1 MFRAIGDQF
10 EGHCR
15 NHYRFRFE
23 IANFMSEH
31 REEFEPFIED
41 DIPFDR
47 YSKYNMNTIK
57 STTTD
62 VICLKWI
69 LNMAKSCVNQTL
81 N

>member
-1 MFRAIGDQF
+1 
-10 EGHCR
+10 
-15 NHYRFRFE
+15 
-23 IANFMSEH
+23 MSEH

-62 VICLKWI
+62 VIY
-69 LNMAKSCVNQTL
+69 LN
-81 N
+81 